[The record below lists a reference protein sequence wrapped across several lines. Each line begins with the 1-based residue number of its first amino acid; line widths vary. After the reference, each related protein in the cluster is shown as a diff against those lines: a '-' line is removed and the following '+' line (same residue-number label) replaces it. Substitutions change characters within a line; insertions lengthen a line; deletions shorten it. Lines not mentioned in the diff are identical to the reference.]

1 MKIAISFILISIF
14 QQTTVFTYNP
24 TEKTQNVDYIPSSK
38 ELLFR
43 GRNNLTFTSVEGEV
57 LREVLLTTDRIKNL
71 NTLEV
76 ITIGNALYLINKSGG
91 IVYKLENDGLI
102 RVDNS
107 YDHKSQMMSSIFR
120 YENKIYRFGG
130 YGFFDARNFFT
141 FFDFQSNEWDVLE
154 IEKQEVPIGSFDSK
168 YFIFEDYFYKIGG
181 KALDPY
187 SRTKTYPLKDIWR
200 FHLKEK
206 KWEHIL
212 DFEYFNELTY
222 SKSDFLIGN
231 KFYFENQD
239 QLYAFNLV
247 DKAIEKVK
255 NYPLLQKVVKHHPF
269 FIENDNLF
277 YFVGTFN
284 DKELITVNKYPIKG
298 NLNFEQQITPRVS
311 RTTTKWIIGFI
322 LLSVII
328 FGLKNRKR
336 AKNNK
341 LDFSKKNSIILK
353 EHSINFK
360 RKKIDINTEEYQ
372 TLKLFQKSNKISI
385 NQIIDLFKSKEVSY
399 SQKLRLKDKMISELD
414 VKIKL
419 LLNTDANQIEPL
431 KNSKDNRIRLYHL
444 IVPIIG
450 KM

>member
-1 MKIAISFILISIF
+1 MKIAISFILITIF
-14 QQTTVFTYNP
+14 QHTKIFTYNP

-43 GRNNLTFTSVEGEV
+43 GRNSLTFTSVEGEV
-57 LREVLLTTDRIKNL
+57 LREILLTTDTIKNL

-76 ITIGNALYLINKSGG
+76 ITLGNALYLINKSGG
-91 IVYKLENDGLI
+91 FVYQLENDRLI
-102 RVDNS
+102 RIDNS

-120 YENKIYRFGG
+120 YENKIYKFGG

-141 FFDFQSNEWDVLE
+141 FFDFQSNEWEVLE

-212 DFEYFNELTY
+212 DFEYFKKLTY
-222 SKSDFLIGN
+222 SKNDFLIGN

-247 DKAIEKVK
+247 NKALEKVK
-255 NYPLLQKVVKHHPF
+255 NYPLLQKTIKDYSF
-269 FIENDNLF
+269 FIENDHLF
-277 YFVGTFN
+277 YFAGTFN
-284 DKELITVNKYPIKG
+284 DKTKITVNRYPIKG
-298 NLNFEQQITPRVS
+298 NLNFEQQITPGAS
-311 RTTTKWIIGFI
+311 ITATKWIIGFI

-328 FGLKNRKR
+328 FALKNRKR
-336 AKNNK
+336 AKNDK
-341 LDFSKKNSIILK
+341 LNFSKKHSIILK

-360 RKKIDINTEEYQ
+360 SKKINITTEEYQ
-372 TLKLFQKSNKISI
+372 TLKLFQKSNHISI

-414 VKIKL
+414 TKIKL
-419 LLNTDANQIEPL
+419 LFNTDANQIEQL
-431 KNSKDNRIRLYHL
+431 KNSKDNRIRLYNL
-444 IVPIIG
+444 NVPILE
-450 KM
+450 KR

>member
-1 MKIAISFILISIF
+1 
-14 QQTTVFTYNP
+14 
-24 TEKTQNVDYIPSSK
+24 
-38 ELLFR
+38 
-43 GRNNLTFTSVEGEV
+43 
-57 LREVLLTTDRIKNL
+57 LLT
-71 NTLEV
+71 
-76 ITIGNALYLINKSGG
+76 
-91 IVYKLENDGLI
+91 VY
-102 RVDNS
+102 
-107 YDHKSQMMSSIFR
+107 
-120 YENKIYRFGG
+120 
-130 YGFFDARNFFT
+130 
-141 FFDFQSNEWDVLE
+141 
-154 IEKQEVPIGSFDSK
+154 
-168 YFIFEDYFYKIGG
+168 
-181 KALDPY
+181 
-187 SRTKTYPLKDIWR
+187 
-200 FHLKEK
+200 
-206 KWEHIL
+206 IL

-239 QLYAFNLV
+239 QLYSFNLV

-255 NYPLLQKVVKHHPF
+255 NYPLLQKVVKNYPF

-284 DKELITVNKYPIKG
+284 DKERITVNKYPIKG

-322 LLSVII
+322 LLLVII

-341 LDFSKKNSIILK
+341 LDFSKKNSILLK

-444 IVPIIG
+444 IVPILG